1 MMLHNENSNKW
12 INMFNKK
19 FEEFIKDLILLYPND
34 ADFKT
39 MKSSFNMLK
48 IVDEK
53 KPIEMFMTYG
63 NKYKEMVENK
73 NESFF
78 LQHDYKTELELVDTK
93 NITDEI
99 IGRLKTYWISTNDA
113 NKDTIWKYLQLLY
126 KIIDKLNNI

>member
-1 MMLHNENSNKW
+1 MLHNENSNKW
-12 INMFNKK
+12 INMFNNK
-19 FEEFIKDLILLYPND
+19 FEEFIKDLILLYPED

-53 KPIEMFMTYG
+53 KPIEMFIIYG
-63 NKYKEMVENK
+63 KKYKELVENK

-78 LQHDYKTELELVDTK
+78 LQHDYKTELEFVDTK

-99 IGRLKTYWISTNDA
+99 IGRLKSYWISTNDS